1 MRLAVARGTKWALLG
16 AVAAAQALAS
26 CAEQQNPDAKFAS
39 VAQSEPLRRSDVS
52 PSGAT
57 VAVALDGAPAAI
69 AARWTAAIAAA
80 AADRDIVVTDEKN
93 AKYLV
98 RGYVSAY
105 PVEGGAAIA
114 YVWDVFDSSRHRV
127 QRINDAI
134 TIKGSAEEPW
144 ALADETALT
153 GMASRGADDLAA
165 FLSATPEAIA
175 KSEQLSKV
183 VQAAALPDEK
193 TSQRHPANAARASG
207 QAPNR

>member
-1 MRLAVARGTKWALLG
+1 MRLAVARGTKWVLLWG
-16 AVAAAQALAS
+16 IAAAQALSS

-39 VAQSEPLRRSDVS
+39 VAQSNTSRRSDVS

-57 VAVALDGAPAAI
+57 VAVALDGAPPAI
-69 AARWTAAIAAA
+69 AARLTSAIATA
-80 AADRDIVVTDEKN
+80 AADRDILVTDEKS

-114 YVWDVFDSSRHRV
+114 YVWDVFDSGR
-127 QRINDAI
+127 QRAQRMTDAI

-153 GMASRGADDLAA
+153 DIAGRSADDWAA
-165 FLSATPEAIA
+165 FLSSTPEAIA
-175 KSEQLSKV
+175 KSEQASKTA
-183 VQAAALPDEK
+183 QASALPDGK
-193 TSQRHPANAARASG
+193 VPQRHSANAARAIG
-207 QAPNR
+207 AAPNR